1 MGWLGSE
8 FSRFPATVMQ
18 GLEEAGPGL
27 QRWLRRVAL
36 GLAGTLALTAL
47 LWLVFNLRDAAPH
60 PRPAVLEA
68 GGGQAGLPMFYA
80 LQGVPFAVQGEPE
93 AAGRALWAQ
102 LHQPGGL
109 QAVERWPRLPRAVG
123 RPLQCPVAQ
132 DCAVAL
138 VADVGARPTDVEAQ
152 LAPLAAL
159 GERCVAA
166 LSDARYLEAL
176 PPRIDARALL
186 GSTQPASQCG
196 LWFKGQ
202 ALLATLQDD
211 REAALRR
218 LAQGQL
224 LATATLSG
232 SRMLTSTLA
241 GATLVAEQWQAVAAV
256 AALQPAWAAE
266 LQPLAAPLPARA
278 FDVRRW
284 AVTESTM
291 VNATARELF
300 ERCRR
305 GDALDL
311 GIGAL
316 PGWLPQACRWRVG
329 LLPEATRQALDARW
343 ASLLQQLERP
353 FDDPLDAM
361 LSPRL
366 AVRELSLPA
375 PPAWRNTLGQRL
387 LARLQPELEPA
398 LLRLADLE
406 LHRQVLALA
415 LAAQAQR
422 VTLPSRAAWLAQQPL
437 PARLKGRI
445 GWSDG
450 GTVLQGQP
458 WSAERGGDPVHA
470 APVRVPVP
478 APPGT

>member
-18 GLEEAGPGL
+18 GLEEARPTV

-36 GLAGTLALTAL
+36 SLAAGVVSVAL
-47 LWLVFNLRDAAPH
+47 LWLVFNLRDARPQ
-60 PRPAVLEA
+60 PRPPLLVA
-68 GGGQAGLPMFYA
+68 GGGPPGLPLFYA
-80 LQGVPFAVQGEPE
+80 LQGVPFPSQGEPE

-109 QAVERWPRLPRAVG
+109 QAVERWPRLPRVVG
-123 RPLQCPVAQ
+123 RPLQCRVAQ

-138 VADVGARPTDVEAQ
+138 VADTEARPADIEAQ
-152 LAPLAAL
+152 LAPVAAL

-166 LSDARYLEAL
+166 LADARYLEAL
-176 PPRIDARALL
+176 APRLDARTLLPSAL
-186 GSTQPASQCG
+186 PAAQCN

-211 REAALRR
+211 RESALRR

-241 GATLVAEQWQAVAAV
+241 GVQLVAEQWQAVAAV

-266 LQPLAAPLPARA
+266 LRPLAAALPARA
-278 FDVRRW
+278 LDLRRW

-291 VNATARELF
+291 VNATAAELF
-300 ERCRR
+300 ERCAR
-305 GDALDL
+305 GEALDV
-311 GIGAL
+311 GIGVL
-316 PGWLPQACRWRVG
+316 PRWLPHACRFRVG
-329 LLPEATRQALDARW
+329 LLREATLQALDARW
-343 ASLLQQLERP
+343 AALLERLSRP
-353 FDDPLDAM
+353 SDEPLDAL

-366 AVRELSLPA
+366 AVRELSQPA
-375 PPAWRNTLGQRL
+375 PPAWRNTLGQML
-387 LARLQPELEPA
+387 LARLQPDLEPA

-422 VTLPSRAAWLAQQPL
+422 VALPSRAAWLAQQPL

-478 APPGT
+478 APPAS